1 MRIPEFLEKNERI
14 SFIAPSFG
22 CNLEPYQSGFLNA
35 QKKFKALGYELQL
48 GPNCYAGEGIG
59 ISNTPKLC
67 GEEVNTFFIKEQGK
81 VIFSCGGGELMC
93 EILDFVDFEGIK
105 QAEPKWFV
113 GYSDNTNLTFLLATL
128 CDTASIYGPCAPAYG
143 MEPWHPALEDVMGIL
158 TGQKKQVTGYPLW
171 ERESRKDEDHPL
183 ESYNVTEQ
191 RILKKYPADLGDA
204 AIEGRLL
211 GGCLDCLGGLVGTK
225 YDKVSEFNERYEKD
239 GIIWYLEACDL
250 NVMGIRRVLWQLDHA
265 GWFQHVKG
273 FLIGR
278 LLCHGEELFGMDQ
291 YRAVTGILGKYQ
303 VPVLMDLDI
312 GHLPPMMPIVNGA
325 YGKITTQGNDIRITY
340 TI

>member
-1 MRIPEFLEKNERI
+1 MRIPKFLEKKDKI
-14 SFIAPSFG
+14 GFIAPSFG

-67 GEEVNTFFIKEQGK
+67 GEEVNTYFIKEQGK

-105 QAEPKWFV
+105 QAAPKWFV

-128 CDTASIYGPCAPAYG
+128 CDTASVYAPCAPAYG

-171 ERESRKDEDHPL
+171 ERESRKDEEHPL
-183 ESYNVTEQ
+183 EPYNVTEQ
-191 RILKKYPADLGDA
+191 RILKKYPEDLGDA

-225 YDKVSEFNERYEKD
+225 YDKVAEFNERYEKD

-250 NVMGIRRVLWQLDHA
+250 NVMGIRRTLWQLDHA
-265 GWFQHVKG
+265 GWFRHVKG

-278 LLCHGEELFGMDQ
+278 PLCHGEELFGMDQ

-325 YGKITTQGNDIRITY
+325 YGKITTEGNDI
-340 TI
+340 TIAYSL